1 MDRIEEYKENEVIRN
16 LKRLIN
22 DEISKRIDQI
32 VEAQKQEPPKEPS
45 IDIEDYRGDIET
57 MISEYLTYNVTINID
72 A

>member
-32 VEAQKQEPPKEPS
+32 AEAQKQEPPKEPS
-45 IDIEDYRGDIET
+45 INIEDYRGDIET
-57 MISEYLTYNVTINID
+57 MISEYINYNVTISID
-72 A
+72 P